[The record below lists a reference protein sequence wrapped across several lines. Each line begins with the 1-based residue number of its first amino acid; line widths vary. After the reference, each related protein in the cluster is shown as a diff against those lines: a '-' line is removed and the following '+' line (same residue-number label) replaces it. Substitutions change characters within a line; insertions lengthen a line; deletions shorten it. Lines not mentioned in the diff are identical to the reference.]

1 MRKISNKKSNLEL
14 LGEYDINNHKIMS
27 MESEKRDRII
37 QSAML
42 EFSKGYSAANTDE
55 ITKNAGISKGLLFHY
70 FGSKKGLFLF
80 LMNYAAET
88 VSNEYLKVSVNSRDF
103 LENLWKVSL
112 QAIEL
117 TFKYPILY
125 EFLVKGFFSLNE
137 VFPDGLPKDI
147 HNPSEVIM
155 LQIYQNTD
163 ISLFRNDIDMEKAR
177 NIIIWTMKGFTDKL
191 LVYGSDI
198 ENYKVHYDEITK
210 ELEEYLK
217 ILRKILYK

>member
-1 MRKISNKKSNLEL
+1 M
-14 LGEYDINNHKIMS
+14 GEYDINNHKIMS
-27 MESEKRDRII
+27 MESEKRNRII
-37 QSAML
+37 QSAMQ

-80 LMNYAAET
+80 LMKYAAKT
-88 VSNEYLKVSVNSRDF
+88 VSSEYIKVSVDSRDF
-103 LENLWKVSL
+103 LENLWKMSL
-112 QAIEL
+112 LAIEL
-117 TFKYPILY
+117 TFQYPILY
-125 EFLVKGFFSLNE
+125 KFLTKGVFSLNE

-147 HNPSEVIM
+147 HNPSGDIM
-155 LQIYQNTD
+155 IQIYQNTD
-163 ISLFRNDIDMEKAR
+163 ISLFRDDIDMEKAR
-177 NIIIWTMKGFTDKL
+177 NIIIWTMKGFSDKL

-210 ELEEYLK
+210 ELKEYLK